1 MQDLRTKIAPLEDL
15 SVREIHDLY
24 KLRVDVFVGEQ
35 ETPYYEIDDADIHPD
50 TRHILILDGD
60 ELVGCG
66 RVVGNVIGRIIS
78 RRPGVGSH
86 VVRTAM
92 SLIDA
97 PTATLSAQSRL
108 VGWYERFGFQACG
121 PETLDTGVPHTPMEA
136 DLPGEKP
143 GQ

>member
-1 MQDLRTKIAPLEDL
+1 M
-15 SVREIHDLY
+15 
-24 KLRVDVFVGEQ
+24 
-35 ETPYYEIDDADIHPD
+35 
-50 TRHILILDGD
+50 
-60 ELVGCG
+60 GCG

-108 VGWYERFGFQACG
+108 VAGTNASVSRPAARKPW
-121 PETLDTGVPHTPMEA
+121 TLAFHTPRWKRTYLVKNQASSSTTAIAASAPNTHQSVAAEMMPKA
-136 DLPGEKP
+136 
-143 GQ
+143 